1 MLLVSSHRVHRQVQ
15 VFVSVTWTLVCFVQ
29 SFSDLWIDFL
39 LKESE
44 EREKKDIKAAEAST
58 SRNSQSSA
66 SPVIQGRQDSSSLS
80 YSDDNHLK
88 GEAFSTPKFSREST
102 PLENGPA
109 SRINE
114 GDSNGSE
121 FSNVPLN
128 STPSPL
134 LVRSLLHPKD
144 VIQRNNGQT
153 IV

>member
-1 MLLVSSHRVHRQVQ
+1 MP
-15 VFVSVTWTLVCFVQ
+15 VFVLVTWTLVCFVQ

-44 EREKKDIKAAEAST
+44 EREKKDLKAAEAST
-58 SRNSQSSA
+58 SRNSQSS
-66 SPVIQGRQDSSSLS
+66 SSDFQRLQDSSSLS
-80 YSDDNHLK
+80 YRDDNHGK

-128 STPSPL
+128 STPSPS
-134 LVRSLLHPKD
+134 VARSLLHPKG
-144 VIQRNNGQT
+144 VIERSNGQAF
-153 IV
+153 V